1 MKINTSKIV
10 LTILA
15 SFCCFYNTS
24 AQNER
29 DRISKYID
37 RYKELAISEMLRT
50 GIPASITLAQGV
62 LETGS
67 GQSILAQNANNH
79 FGIKCKSDWQ
89 GETIAYD
96 DDARGECFRKYACVE
111 DSYKD
116 HSDFLRTRP
125 NYASLFTIDP
135 SDYQGWAIGLKKA
148 GYATNPSYA
157 ERLMR
162 VIEEHNLQ
170 QYTLLALQKGGGS
183 SNSRA
188 LAAASRPAAD
198 IVSTASAN
206 PVPFNRNSVSQP
218 APKKPNYPAGV
229 FIMNGTKV
237 IYAEAGTSLFAVA
250 NIHRVTYN
258 KLMEFNELDNKDILE
273 RDQLVFLEKKPRKGV
288 NEFHTV
294 AVNESLYDICQKEAV
309 QMSSVMEYNHLQKG
323 MVPAVGEKLY
333 LKIKATA
340 SPKLAMENRSTA
352 TSM

>member
-1 MKINTSKIV
+1 MTINTSKII
-10 LTILA
+10 LTVLA
-15 SFCCFYNTS
+15 SVCCFFKTV
-24 AQNER
+24 AQKEK
-29 DRISKYID
+29 DRAARYIEQ
-37 RYKELAISEMLRT
+37 YKELAMSEMLRT

-62 LETGS
+62 LETAA

-79 FGIKCKSDWQ
+79 FGIKCKGDWI
-89 GETIAYD
+89 GETMAYD
-96 DDARGECFRKYACVE
+96 DDAKGECFRKYASVE

-116 HSDFLRTRP
+116 HSEFLRTRP
-125 NYASLFTIDP
+125 NYASLFSIHP
-135 SDYQGWAIGLKKA
+135 SDYQGWAVGLKKA

-170 QYTLLALQKGGGS
+170 QYTLLALQKTAAGATL
-183 SNSRA
+183 A
-188 LAAASRPAAD
+188 LAAVSKPSPEVVSALESSSSINNDGKVSPTPA
-198 IVSTASAN
+198 
-206 PVPFNRNSVSQP
+206 
-218 APKKPNYPAGV
+218 KKINYPGGV

-237 IYAEAGTSLFAVA
+237 IYAEAGTSLFAIA
-250 NIHRVTYN
+250 NNHRVTYN

-273 RDQLVFLEKKPRKGV
+273 NDQLVFLEKKPKKGV

-294 AVNESLYDICQKEAV
+294 ALNESLYEICQKEAV

-340 SPKLAMENRSTA
+340 SPRLAMENRSSA